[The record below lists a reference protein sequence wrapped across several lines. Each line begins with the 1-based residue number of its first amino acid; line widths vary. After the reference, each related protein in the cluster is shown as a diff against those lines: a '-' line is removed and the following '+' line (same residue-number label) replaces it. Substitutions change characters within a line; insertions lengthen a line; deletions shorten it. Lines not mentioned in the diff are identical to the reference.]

1 MKLSCLQENLNWG
14 LGIVKRAVAIR
25 NTLPITNNIL
35 LETDG
40 PRLKLVATDLEK
52 SICCWIDAKVEEEGA
67 ITLPT
72 DLLITFVSSLKNDTV
87 DVVMTPKTR
96 SVSIKCVRDR
106 AVINGLDARDFPPI
120 PNVAK
125 GISATIEITALRQ
138 AITQVVFAASS
149 IEARPIL
156 TGVEA
161 RLEGSTLALAAAD
174 GFRLAVYKFT
184 LSQPVDQKVTAI
196 IPAKTLIEL
205 NTLMKDQTEPI
216 SVTISKSHIIF
227 RLKDI
232 ELVSTLINGEFPQ
245 YEQLY
250 PQGSST
256 KVIVNTVKFL
266 QVTKA
271 AAVFARENSNIVR
284 MIITPGGELT
294 PGKLTLLAKANDI
307 GDNQGE
313 IDATVQGGEVKVV
326 FTSRYMSDVLGV
338 LKNAQVSVE
347 IFGSTSP
354 IVIRAVG
361 DENYIHLIMPMF
373 AVWE

>member
-1 MKLSCLQENLNWG
+1 
-14 LGIVKRAVAIR
+14 
-25 NTLPITNNIL
+25 
-35 LETDG
+35 
-40 PRLKLVATDLEK
+40 
-52 SICCWIDAKVEEEGA
+52 
-67 ITLPT
+67 
-72 DLLITFVSSLKNDTV
+72 
-87 DVVMTPKTR
+87 
-96 SVSIKCVRDR
+96 VSIKCVRDR